1 MYEMPGDPLAHPSR
15 VPLKVP
21 LAAGEVLGSMLEKSS
36 RPGAPLRNRT
46 VDLLLTMNTRQVPSP
61 QADRADLAEH
71 EPTRTLTSSR

>member
-46 VDLLLTMNTRQVPSP
+46 VDLLLTTNHRQVPLA
-61 QADRADLAEH
+61 QVALADQEKH
-71 EPTRTLTSSR
+71 EPTRALTSSR